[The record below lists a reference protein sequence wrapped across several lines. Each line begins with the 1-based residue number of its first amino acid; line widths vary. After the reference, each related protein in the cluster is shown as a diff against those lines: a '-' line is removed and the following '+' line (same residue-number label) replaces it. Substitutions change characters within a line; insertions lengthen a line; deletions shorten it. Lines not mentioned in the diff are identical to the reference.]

1 MVPTFSLPAS
11 SQHYLPPLRP
21 ITAIARP
28 NVNTRAAYLLSK
40 NNGADDDDEYD
51 DIQISNRR
59 QNNIIDDN
67 LVLPVTVLSA
77 VAILASIG
85 TLCSEYSVV
94 MTGCGPQLLPD
105 VVERSC
111 YLGALV
117 VAGLSV
123 FTRIVT
129 GWSDLATIIGN
140 NDMIQKR
147 NKDAVIFRIKA
158 AAWMSLLAVGGAF
171 VALASQTIN
180 GEQMDGLS
188 GINIEMCR
196 AIQLN

>member
-1 MVPTFSLPAS
+1 MTFSLPAS
-11 SQHYLPPLRP
+11 SPQLYLPPVRP
-21 ITAIARP
+21 ITAIVRP

-51 DIQISNRR
+51 GIQISNRR
-59 QNNIIDDN
+59 QTNILEDN
-67 LVLPVTVLSA
+67 LVVLPVTVLSSA
-77 VAILASIG
+77 AILASVG
-85 TLCSEYSVV
+85 TLWSEYSVV

-158 AAWMSLLAVGGAF
+158 AEWMSLLAVGGAF